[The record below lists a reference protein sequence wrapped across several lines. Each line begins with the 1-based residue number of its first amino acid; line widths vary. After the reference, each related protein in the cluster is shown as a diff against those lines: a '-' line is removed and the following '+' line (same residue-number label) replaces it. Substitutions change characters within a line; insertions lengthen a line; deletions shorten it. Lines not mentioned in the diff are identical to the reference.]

1 VTGREEIPEGLRR
14 AYVLVLAPAAAVAPV
29 PLFWTNGA
37 GLTALAVYEAALLLL
52 FWRARAGRPVRL
64 SNAVLNAVGLS
75 YLFWLGVEVTVVR
88 PGLLRTVAHLL
99 LFTAIAK
106 LSSVKHPGEARTALL
121 VVFLVALAAASSSF
135 HVASLLY
142 FAAMAWIGF
151 RTLARLAV
159 LADFDAAPPDRVL
172 TSVPT
177 GGLALAAIA
186 GALLVGAPLFYA
198 LPRLRAPYAVA
209 PFRIDDALSTTLT
222 ADRVDLEAFSS
233 AKKSDRVVLQMTVDP
248 ETELD
253 RMLRLREAVFT
264 DYHEGT
270 WHRGTPEPH
279 RGRGHPA
286 QGIPRALP
294 AGSARAAGVS
304 IELNPLARAFLFLPY
319 GAYDLSLEGGSA
331 SPQTDG
337 VVSVS
342 GVQRTVRYSVS
353 VASGFRAR
361 LPEVARLVPSVAG
374 RSAMD
379 LRLVPIEVRAYAERL
394 TAGLTDP
401 QAIYERIQRHFET
414 DFVYTL
420 DPPRAEG
427 DPIVHFLLRSKAGHC
442 EYFASA
448 AVMMLTARGI
458 PARLVT
464 GSYGAEAGFFS
475 KALVV
480 RGGNLHAWVEA
491 DLGGP
496 SFAVLDPTPPSGIPS
511 DVSRRSLWER
521 LTTMGREI
529 EFFYDRRILGFDSL
543 DQTQAFDAARE
554 KLGGAAETA
563 LGFKDA
569 VRDLFS
575 SRPWA
580 VAAILVAIALA
591 IFARRHVV
599 RRPMPAP
606 TQAYLALRRL
616 TARRA
621 GAVSPAVAPHEVARL
636 LSSAI
641 PQARGDAFAIVEVY
655 CASEFG
661 GRPPDES
668 TEHDLRVRLRRLR
681 KLA

>member
-1 VTGREEIPEGLRR
+1 MTGREEIPEGLRR
-14 AYVLVLAPAAAVAPV
+14 AYVLVLAPAAAVAPL

-52 FWRARAGRPVRL
+52 WWRARSGQPVRL

-75 YLFWLGVEVTVVR
+75 YLFWLGVEITVVR

-135 HVASLLY
+135 HVSSLLY

-159 LADFDAAPPDRVL
+159 LADFDTAPPDRVL
-172 TSVPT
+172 TAIPT
-177 GGLALAAIA
+177 GGLALAAIG
-186 GALLVGAPLFYA
+186 GALFVGAPLFYA

-209 PFRIDDALSTTLT
+209 PFRLDDALATTLT

-233 AKKSDRVVLQMTVDP
+233 AKRSDRVVLQMTVDP
-248 ETELD
+248 ETELG
-253 RMLRLREAVFT
+253 RVLRLREAVFT

-270 WHRGTPEPH
+270 WHRGTPESRRA
-279 RGRGHPA
+279 RGA
-286 QGIPRALP
+286 QGVPRSLP
-294 AGSARAAGVS
+294 AWSARAAGVS

-319 GAYDLSLEGGSA
+319 GAYDLSLEGGNA

-342 GVQRTVRYSVS
+342 GVQRTVRYS
-353 VASGFRAR
+353 AS
-361 LPEVARLVPSVAG
+361 VARLSPSAVG

-379 LRLVPIEVRAYAERL
+379 LRLVPLEVRAYTEKL
-394 TAGLTDP
+394 TAGLNDP

-420 DPPRAEG
+420 DPPRPQG
-427 DPIVHFLLRSKAGHC
+427 DPVVHFLLRSKAGHC

-480 RGGNLHAWVEA
+480 RGANLHAWVEA
-491 DLGGP
+491 DLGGA
-496 SFAVLDPTPPSGIPS
+496 SFVMLDPTPPAGIPS
-511 DVSRRSLWER
+511 NVSRRSVWER

-543 DQTQAFDAARE
+543 DQAQAFDAARE

-563 LGFKDA
+563 LSFKDT
-569 VRDLFS
+569 VKDLFS

-580 VAAILVAIALA
+580 AAAILAAGALA
-591 IFARRHVV
+591 LLARRFLF
-599 RRPMPAP
+599 RRAPTPAP
-606 TQAYLALRRL
+606 TRAYLSLRRL

-621 GAVSPAVAPHEVARL
+621 GAVSPAVPPLEVARL

-641 PQARGDAFAIVEVY
+641 PQARGDAFAIVEAY

-661 GRPPDES
+661 GRPPSEAA
-668 TEHDLRVRLRRLR
+668 ERDLAVRLRRLR